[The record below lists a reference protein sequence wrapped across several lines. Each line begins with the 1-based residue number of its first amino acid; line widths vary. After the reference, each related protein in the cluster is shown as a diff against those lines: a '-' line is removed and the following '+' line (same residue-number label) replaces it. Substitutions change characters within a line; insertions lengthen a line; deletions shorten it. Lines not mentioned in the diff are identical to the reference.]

1 MGIQTA
7 TKYESQ
13 SHRLKFKTLTQQ
25 LKQDAVQGT
34 GMSPWEAEVLSEML
48 EDVFMQDDELRS
60 ILPGQIHYSCVS
72 DSEPAGRPLKDC
84 AMKQVKLTL
93 FHSELDHQGLGQV
106 NGKTRIQL
114 IRWRRMMRICDEAR
128 DQGGLL
134 THEDLSILLMCNV
147 KTIGRDSKALKEAG
161 MILPTRGQQK
171 DIGPGLT
178 HRELITEKWLEG
190 MEETQICTAVKH
202 SMKAV
207 ENYLQ
212 TFKRVV
218 FLRVGKK
225 FTDHEI
231 AVVTGSSQ
239 RLVKQHLQTYEKFK
253 NYGIAEHR
261 LAEIK
266 LDGSEYYRESGE
278 KKDSSVQN
286 SANQKWSV
294 K

>member
-1 MGIQTA
+1 MA
-7 TKYESQ
+7 LQ
-13 SHRLKFKTLTQQ
+13 STVWQK
-25 LKQDAVQGT
+25 
-34 GMSPWEAEVLSEML
+34 SS
-48 EDVFMQDDELRS
+48 
-60 ILPGQIHYSCVS
+60 
-72 DSEPAGRPLKDC
+72 
-84 AMKQVKLTL
+84 
-93 FHSELDHQGLGQV
+93 
-106 NGKTRIQL
+106 
-114 IRWRRMMRICDEAR
+114 
-128 DQGGLL
+128 
-134 THEDLSILLMCNV
+134 LM
-147 KTIGRDSKALKEAG
+147 
-161 MILPTRGQQK
+161 
-171 DIGPGLT
+171 
-178 HRELITEKWLEG
+178 
-190 MEETQICTAVKH
+190 AVKH